1 MSFLIEDDKLLKK
14 YNKIY
19 NKVRNSINKE
29 LGSNLLHNEN
39 YQKTKLKSY
48 EGKVKK
54 INNDKM
60 PKECYL
66 CICLSVI
73 LSNID

>member
-29 LGSNLLHNEN
+29 FGSNLLHNEN
-39 YQKTKLKSY
+39 YEKTKLKSY

-54 INNDKM
+54 LIMIKCQKN
-60 PKECYL
+60 
-66 CICLSVI
+66 VI
-73 LSNID
+73 FVFVYQ